1 MTAPGIFAA
10 SAITVARR
18 PPPPRPQVV
27 ERAQNLF
34 FIAPLTPLDLWYIP
48 LLIWNSQ
55 SEDNPM
61 HSLNIPETSNPIAMK
76 TCAHIATIRA
86 QVAPKT
92 GTHAM
97 KTRTRTHIAPPRN
110 SGDFGD

>member
-1 MTAPGIFAA
+1 
-10 SAITVARR
+10 
-18 PPPPRPQVV
+18 
-27 ERAQNLF
+27 
-34 FIAPLTPLDLWYIP
+34 
-48 LLIWNSQ
+48 
-55 SEDNPM
+55 M